1 MSHRTPSA
9 AACPEPYDQLPRSVQ
24 QRDDLVGN
32 AKRLY
37 AALCSASRTGWRPTY
52 ADLAKYLAA
61 STRSIVRWVQQLV
74 DAGLIAVRRC
84 GQGLPNLFTVLALV
98 TSGGATMQKPA
109 APTWQPRASSPIR
122 KEAGRRKPVYSQI
135 PRDASAYLESR
146 RGPIQRR

>member
-1 MSHRTPSA
+1 MSSLQHGRSLR
-9 AACPEPYDQLPRSVQ
+9 PEPYDQLPRSVQ

-52 ADLAKYLAA
+52 ADLAHYLAA

-84 GQGLPNLFTVLALV
+84 GQGLPNLFTVLSLV
-98 TSGGATMQKPA
+98 TSGGATASRPV
-109 APTWQPRASSPIR
+109 APTWQPRASSPFN
-122 KEAGRRKPVYSQI
+122 KEAGRRNPGYSPI
-135 PRDASAYLESR
+135 PTHGSAYLESR